1 MIYLIEINLNL
12 HICTFN
18 CRQDIRHRYL
28 VISPALLE
36 LIKSNLIHRLF
47 RASSLFALDSFSAL
61 SALSMIFWIFLVV
74 LLPGTW
80 LSVLSKFRMSR
91 QAVPDPGLLIS
102 SALKTTKTPQPLRG
116 FVWWL
121 YCGLSQTLCL
131 SSSVWKRKQHFSSL
145 TCLKFVRCHIRQ
157 IIFLTDDH
165 TTTYFNVF
173 F

>member
-36 LIKSNLIHRLF
+36 LIKINLIHRLF
-47 RASSLFALDSFSAL
+47 RASSLFALHSFSAL

-102 SALKTTKTPQPLRG
+102 SALKTTKTPHPLRG
-116 FVWWL
+116 FVHVMVVL
-121 YCGLSQTLCL
+121 RAFPNALSVIVFLKEKTTFFVSNLFKVCTLPYTPD
-131 SSSVWKRKQHFSSL
+131 HFS
-145 TCLKFVRCHIRQ
+145 H
-157 IIFLTDDH
+157 
-165 TTTYFNVF
+165 
-173 F
+173 